1 LGADIN
7 DDNAAGWNFQN
18 GKQIQGLTLLTN
30 DLAYAIQKSDG
41 SKVKVTFNNGQLASK
56 DNPGAGWQAIAAA
69 PSKSGTQI
77 ELIWKNSKTGQFASW
92 KLDNNGAF
100 IKGDAISASGLLDLE
115 DNLGADLDGDG
126 TIYTVKPQFIE
137 TAGIIKLSS
146 DNQGIYNVQSTLTA
160 QLSNGILA
168 SPKEQLG
175 GGLIRQRYRDIGYGF
190 EAQPGDAL
198 SVIYTGKLVDGTI
211 FDSNATAGRSQFEF
225 VLGKGSVIQGFDIG
239 LIGASLGDI
248 YHLEIP
254 SSLGYG
260 PRATASIPANST
272 LLFDVEIRS
281 ISRGASQLTFQK
293 EIGNTVN
300 EFTLKKDNIPVHSGT
315 LGDEWEI
322 LAAERIN
329 ESNQVLWR
337 NLSTNKL
344 LTWTMDSNWNWSS
357 SGDLIDPLSS
367 AGKQLGSQFGVDIN
381 GDNSILA
388 YKTGTISVDTITGSS
403 SNEFFAPFGVSGT
416 GVDRII
422 LGGGSNQIQLQAS
435 SFRNLYA
442 DSNESDYLI
451 VEDFNL
457 LTDKLLLAADKAYE
471 FFPAN
476 VGAVSGTAIYE
487 DNNGDKIYNNNDEL
501 LAWLKGVTAMAA
513 NSLLLG

>member
-1 LGADIN
+1 M
-7 DDNAAGWNFQN
+7 
-18 GKQIQGLTLLTN
+18 
-30 DLAYAIQKSDG
+30 
-41 SKVKVTFNNGQLASK
+41 
-56 DNPGAGWQAIAAA
+56 
-69 PSKSGTQI
+69 
-77 ELIWKNSKTGQFASW
+77 
-92 KLDNNGAF
+92 
-100 IKGDAISASGLLDLE
+100 
-115 DNLGADLDGDG
+115 
-126 TIYTVKPQFIE
+126 TI
-137 TAGIIKLSS
+137 
-146 DNQGIYNVQSTLTA
+146 
-160 QLSNGILA
+160 QLSDENLA

-198 SVIYTGKLVDGTI
+198 SVIYTGRLIDGTI
-211 FDSNATAGRSQFEF
+211 FDSNAAAGRSQFDF
-225 VLGKGSVIQGFDIG
+225 TLGTKSVIQGFDIG
-239 LIGASLGDI
+239 LIGASVGDI

-260 PRATASIPANST
+260 SRATASIPANST
-272 LLFDVEIRS
+272 LLFDVEIRG

-293 EIGNTVN
+293 AIGNTVN
-300 EFTLKKDNIPVHSGT
+300 KFTLKKDSIPVHSGT

-329 ESNQVLWR
+329 ENNQILWKS
-337 NLSTNKL
+337 LSTNKL
-344 LTWTMDSNWNWSS
+344 LTWAMDSSWNWSG
-357 SGDLIDPLSS
+357 SGDLIDPLSG
-367 AGKQLGSQFGVDIN
+367 AGKQLESQFGVDIN

-388 YKTGTISVDTITGSS
+388 YKTGTVSVDTITGSS

-435 SFRNLYA
+435 SFSNLYA

-451 VEDFNL
+451 VEDFNV

-471 FFPAN
+471 FFRAN

-487 DNNGDKIYNNNDEL
+487 DNDGDKIYSNNDEL
-501 LAWLKGVTAMAA
+501 LAWLKGVTAMSA